1 MQIDRIYYPIKTL
14 GFGNR
19 IGLWTI
25 GCEHRCAQCA
35 NPELWEMNPASDIPV
50 DDICRA
56 LASIRKTHPDLDG
69 VTISGGEPFLQPDKL
84 LELVLFI
91 NRQISEDILV
101 YSGFTIEELS
111 SREDSTRQILRN
123 IAVLVDGKYIE
134 ALNDNRALRGSA
146 NQRVIF
152 LKDGY
157 EERYRSSLNVQ
168 RTVQHVY
175 YQGKSIYF
183 GIPLKGWRAAI
194 VTGLKSRGVLAHE

>member
-1 MQIDRIYYPIKTL
+1 
-14 GFGNR
+14 
-19 IGLWTI
+19 
-25 GCEHRCAQCA
+25 
-35 NPELWEMNPASDIPV
+35 MNPASDIPV